1 MPDTAGAADT
11 HVAGVDLGTLS
22 GRTVVVRHRRGT
34 GTDGAALTRA
44 PRTGPTTL
52 WREGRER

>member
-1 MPDTAGAADT
+1 MTDTAGAADT
-11 HVAGVDLGTLS
+11 HVVEVDLGTLS
-22 GRTVVVRHRRGT
+22 GRAVVVRARRGT
-34 GTDGAALTRA
+34 GTDGAALTGA